1 MIQIRKNIAISDTGF
16 LFDPFTGESYSLNS
30 TGLEIL
36 LMLKN
41 GYSLEEISQKI
52 TEKYDIDSET
62 FERYFQDFISTLR
75 LYHLTENE

>member
-41 GYSLEEISQKI
+41 GNSLEEISHKI
-52 TEKYDIDSET
+52 TEKYDVDSET